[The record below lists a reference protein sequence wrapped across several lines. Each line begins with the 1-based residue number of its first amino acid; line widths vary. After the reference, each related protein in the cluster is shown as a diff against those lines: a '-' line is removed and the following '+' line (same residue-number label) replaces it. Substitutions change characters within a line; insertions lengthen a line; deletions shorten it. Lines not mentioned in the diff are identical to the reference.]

1 MRSVD
6 ASPSLQVLCRECS
19 DALAYWQ
26 NHVPAHKS
34 AEAFAS
40 RCPVDSSQ
48 HYLPSALDLEA
59 LNPKMLPY
67 PKLHAGNFRQ
77 MGAAAEAQAHMALCS

>member
-40 RCPVDSSQ
+40 RCPVDSLQ
-48 HYLPSALDLEA
+48 RYLSS
-59 LNPKMLPY
+59 PY
-67 PKLHAGNFRQ
+67 PKLHAGYFRQ